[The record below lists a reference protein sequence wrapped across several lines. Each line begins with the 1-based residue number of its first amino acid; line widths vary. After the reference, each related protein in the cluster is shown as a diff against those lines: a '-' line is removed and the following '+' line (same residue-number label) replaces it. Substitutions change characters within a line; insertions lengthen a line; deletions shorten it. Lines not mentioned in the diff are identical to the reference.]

1 MFFISSSFSSGISL
15 CVLDGVMHGAGG
27 EDRNVY
33 NDSDNDDNNN
43 YHRDDQNLEM
53 LMIYDNSRQVWS
65 QVRQGD
71 LILNIEEY

>member
-1 MFFISSSFSSGISL
+1 
-15 CVLDGVMHGAGG
+15 MHGAGG

-65 QVRQGD
+65 QVRQED

>member
-1 MFFISSSFSSGISL
+1 MFFISSSFSSGMSL

-27 EDRNVY
+27 EDRNDH
-33 NDSDNDDNNN
+33 NDSNNDDNNN
-43 YHRDDQNLEM
+43 DHRNDQNLEM